1 MLDILLSLSA
11 EAILLFD
18 TDETIVNANPAA
30 QETFGY
36 SRAEMIGQPLSLL
49 LPERHHAQ
57 HGPLFRQFA
66 DEKAG
71 MRRMGEFRS
80 VFARHKNGSELPV
93 EIAISY
99 GQLEEKPMLVAILHD
114 LTREHQTRELIRSL
128 ALMPDENPNP
138 VIRMKADGSVMY
150 ANPSGRHLL
159 EMAGQAGA
167 ASAPQDWIAETVQ
180 RLASGQQREI
190 FPRYAGR
197 LYSCVFAPVVEMGYV
212 NIYGLD
218 VTEREAEKER
228 LKLSD
233 QILNAIGNMVLV
245 ADKEAR
251 IIYVS
256 PSVKKVIGYEPGEI
270 LGEGWWQVERISGGN
285 VEAERNYIRR
295 VACGELEADG
305 VPYEHRVR
313 HKDGSWR
320 WLMLADAK
328 GPQETLLGIG
338 TDITERKLAE
348 EGLRSREAILE
359 AVTFTATKLLR
370 ASDWEQSANEVLQHL
385 GLATGVSR
393 VYVFENHFNE
403 EGTLLTSQR
412 FEWVAGGILPQIN
425 NPDLKDLPLLEAGF
439 SRWVELL
446 GQGQLVYGQVADF
459 PPDERALLEA
469 QEILSL
475 VVVPVFVE
483 DLWWGFI
490 GFDSC
495 QVAREWSTPERD
507 ALLTAANLL
516 GEAIQN
522 AQADEVLRKNE
533 ESIRAL
539 YEVTAS
545 QETLERKFQLLLEL
559 GTRRFDLPLGLL
571 SHIQDQQYTVISAR
585 AEDRSIRDG
594 DKLDLGNT
602 YCEATVG
609 AMAPIGFEH
618 AARSKWAVHPCYKIF
633 KLEAYLGAPVM
644 VYGSVYGTLNFSSL
658 IPHPVPFTGA
668 ERDLLRLMAQWIG
681 TEIERD
687 QATRRLKAYAAESEQ
702 KNKDLAEA
710 RDRALE
716 ASYLKSAF
724 LATMSHEIRTPMNAI
739 LGMNEL
745 LLDTDLNPEQLE
757 FAAVVHSS
765 AEALLT
771 LLNDIL
777 DFSKIEAGKLILTP
791 APFDPRQIV
800 TEAAGLFHA
809 RASEKSI
816 MLEVSVDSAIPSQLI
831 GDAGRIRQVL
841 TNLIGNAIK
850 FTERGGIDIHVNGTV
865 LRNNIIMV
873 TFSVRDSGIG
883 IPANIIPRLFE
894 PFTQADDSTT
904 RKYGGSGLGL
914 AISRRLADM
923 MHGELGVDS
932 TEGEGST
939 FWLSLPLQQ
948 VDTSS
953 PAESLPAASKAGPA
967 PEPAPT
973 PFKTR
978 QPVLIVE
985 DNLINQRLLAH
996 QLNALGLNSLTAS
1009 TGGEALEMYHVY
1021 HDELCLI
1028 LMDMQMPDMDGPT
1041 VTRLIREK
1049 KRNAGTRVPIVAV
1062 TANALHTDRDRCFEA
1077 GMDDY
1082 LTKPIPRAALE
1093 EVLKKWLN

>member
-1 MLDILLSLSA
+1 MLEILLSLSP

-18 TDETIVNANPAA
+18 MDGTILGANSAA
-30 QETFGY
+30 EETFGF
-36 SRAEMIGQPLSLL
+36 SRAELIGKPLSLL
-49 LPERHHAQ
+49 LPERYHAG
-57 HGPLFRQFA
+57 HTALFQRFA
-66 DEKAG
+66 NEKTRL
-71 MRRMGEFRS
+71 RRMGDVRP
-80 VFARHKNGSELPV
+80 VFARRKNGAELPV
-93 EIAISY
+93 EIAVGY
-99 GQLEEKPMLVAILHD
+99 GLLEKKPMLVAILHD
-114 LTREHQTRELIRSL
+114 LTESNQTRDLIRSL

-138 VIRMKADGSVMY
+138 VIRMKPDGGVLY
-150 ANPSGRHLL
+150 ANPSGRQLL
-159 EMAGQAGA
+159 EAAGQNGA
-167 ASAPQDWIAETVQ
+167 DLAPCEWIEEAVQ
-180 RLASGQQREI
+180 RLATGQQKEI
-190 FPRYAGR
+190 FLRYAGR
-197 LYSCVFAPVVEMGYV
+197 LYSCVFAPVVEMGYI

-218 VTEREAEKER
+218 ITEREAEKER

-233 QILNAIGNMVLV
+233 QILNAIGNLVLV
-245 ADKEAR
+245 ADKKAS
-251 IIYVS
+251 ILYVS
-256 PSVKKVIGYEPGEI
+256 PSVKKILGYEPGEI

-285 VEAERNYIRR
+285 VEAEKNYIRR
-295 VACGELEADG
+295 VAGGEIEADG
-305 VPYEHRVR
+305 IPYEHRVR

-328 GPQETLLGIG
+328 GPQDTLIGIG

-348 EGLRSREAILE
+348 ESLWSREAILE
-359 AVTFTATKLLR
+359 AVTFTATKLLH
-370 ASDWEQSANEVLQHL
+370 SFDWEKSADEVLQRL
-385 GLATGVSR
+385 GQATGVSR
-393 VYVFENHFNE
+393 VYIFENRFNE

-412 FEWVAGGILPQIN
+412 FEWVAGGVIPQID
-425 NPDLKDLPLLEAGF
+425 NPDLQNVPLLEAGF

-446 GQGQLVYGQVADF
+446 SQGQLVYGQVADF
-459 PPDERALLEA
+459 PADERALLEP

-483 DLWWGFI
+483 KLWWGFI

-495 QVAREWSTPERD
+495 KVAHEWSAPERD

-522 AQADEVLRKNE
+522 TQADEILRKNE
-533 ESIRAL
+533 ESLRAL

-545 QETLERKFQLLLEL
+545 QETLERKLQLLLDL
-559 GTRRFDLPLGLL
+559 GTHRFGLPTGIL
-571 SHIQDQQYTVISAR
+571 SHITDQQFTAVSVR
-585 AEDRSIRDG
+585 AG
-594 DKLDLGNT
+594 DSSFQEGDTFALGNT
-602 YCEATVG
+602 YCQETINS
-609 AMAPIGFEH
+609 MLPIGFEN
-618 AARSKWAVHPCYKIF
+618 AGRSKWAAHPAYKIF
-633 KLEAYLGAPVM
+633 RIEAYLGMPVM
-644 VYGSVYGTLNFSSL
+644 VNGRAYGTLSFSSFL
-658 IPHPVPFTGA
+658 PHATPFTSA
-668 ERDLLRLMAQWIG
+668 ERNLLRLMAQWIG

-687 QATRRLKAYAAESEQ
+687 QATRRLKAYAAEIEQ

-724 LATMSHEIRTPMNAI
+724 LATMSHEIRTPMNAV

-745 LLDTDLNPEQLE
+745 LLDTDLDPEQRE
-757 FAAVVHSS
+757 FASVVHNS

-777 DFSKIEAGKLILTP
+777 DFSKIEAGKLLLNP

-800 TEAAGLFHA
+800 NEAVDLFRA
-809 RASEKSI
+809 RAVEKEIALDVSI
-816 MLEVSVDSAIPSQLI
+816 DPAIPSHFI

-850 FTERGGIDIHVNGTV
+850 FTDKGGVDVHINGTP
-865 LRNNIIMV
+865 LKNDIIMV

-883 IPANIIPRLFE
+883 IPAPILPKLFE
-894 PFTQADDSTT
+894 PFTQADDSIT

-932 TEGEGST
+932 AEGEGST
-939 FWLSLPLQQ
+939 FWMSLPLQQ
-948 VDTSS
+948 ADTTH
-953 PAESLPAASKAGPA
+953 PAEGLPAVPQADPLPGPV
-967 PEPAPT
+967 PPA
-973 PFKTR
+973 FQCQR
-978 QPVLIVE
+978 PVLIVE

-1009 TGGEALEMYHVY
+1009 TGGEALEMHHVY
-1021 HDELCLI
+1021 RDELCLI

-1041 VTRLIREK
+1041 VTRIIRE
-1049 KRNAGTRVPIVAV
+1049 RERELGTRVPIVAV
-1062 TANALHTDRDRCFEA
+1062 TANVLQADRDQCFEA